1 MQLGT
6 SLGSFTRPTIECGRI
21 LYDREACYGF
31 FKIGRWQQEGQ
42 WDHGTLS
49 SGDQYDRTNEKDHSG
64 GTGVKSSS
72 KNSDRANKN
81 RVGDTPRDTAVRSS
95 MTVSHEV
102 SSIPVVEDPS

>member
-1 MQLGT
+1 MDDKDTRMQLGT

-21 LYDREACYGF
+21 LYEREACYGF

-64 GTGVKSSS
+64 ELEL
-72 KNSDRANKN
+72 N
-81 RVGDTPRDTAVRSS
+81 RVQRSGDTQFVNSS
-95 MTVSHEV
+95 CRGTQTLC
-102 SSIPVVEDPS
+102 IKYA

>member
-1 MQLGT
+1 MDDKDVMMQLGILL
-6 SLGSFTRPTIECGRI
+6 SSFTRPAIECGRI

-64 GTGVKSSS
+64 GTGVKPSS
-72 KNSDRANKN
+72 KS
-81 RVGDTPRDTAVRSS
+81 GDTQFVNSS
-95 MTVSHEV
+95 CRGTQTLR
-102 SSIPVVEDPS
+102 INDARIYW